1 MSASS
6 SLRVRPC
13 ETPNLVGCM
22 GSPIALPWRVSVAAT
37 LVVARFVHRVR
48 PQPGDHKGRPVTG
61 GVGGAL
67 YYGKNKIKRSA
78 GFRLLPAYPQ
88 WDDAVVFDR
97 GTDIESGVAQF
108 FGQHA

>member
-1 MSASS
+1 MSASA

-61 GVGGAL
+61 GVGGAF
-67 YYGKNKIKRSA
+67 YRGKNMVKSSA
-78 GFRLLPAYPQ
+78 GSRLLPAYPPS
-88 WDDAVVFDR
+88 DDAVGIDPVT
-97 GTDIESGVAQF
+97 GTAS
-108 FGQHA
+108 